1 MALYF
6 VRMDLQPDA
15 YPQLPTDGLAS
26 IVREA
31 ILPSVEALVPL
42 RAAKKL
48 VTGGYLLGERQMVFV
63 FEADS
68 EEEVRQMLDEPIRCS
83 DLAARSDV
91 TLSTMTRL
99 LDGLADAR
107 LVQRLPD
114 PRDGRAVRVVLTPAG
129 RQQLEALRRERTTY
143 LVRRIDRLL
152 PEDYQRLLAALPA
165 LESLLDDEERA
176 GPARR

>member
-6 VRMDLQPDA
+6 VTMDLEPGA

-63 FEADS
+63 FEAAS
-68 EEEVRQMLDEPIRCS
+68 EKEVREM
-83 DLAARSDV
+83 
-91 TLSTMTRL
+91 
-99 LDGLADAR
+99 LDGLP
-107 LVQRLPD
+107 LSGVTENPD
-114 PRDGRAVRVVLTPAG
+114 IKRMQELGEMHHAFDH
-129 RQQLEALRRERTTY
+129 
-143 LVRRIDRLL
+143 
-152 PEDYQRLLAALPA
+152 
-165 LESLLDDEERA
+165 S
-176 GPARR
+176 